1 MAIDYSTDIGRVR
14 LRVADISDLPYLP
27 DSVYSQY
34 ITDASGNLPQ
44 AAKNIACVILGLLS
58 FKTHRKLAQIEV
70 FGSDAFKQYRE
81 FLLLTTRD
89 PNFMQISPIAI
100 GPGTTVHP
108 LIQFQQ
114 DWNKNYAI
122 NGSQEIAFAAE
133 ISPNDGSRTGI
144 LGNGLDGNT
153 LLENIL

>member
-27 DSVYSQY
+27 DQVYSQY
-34 ITDASGNLPQ
+34 IADANGNLPQ

-58 FKTHRKLAQIEV
+58 FKDHRKLAQIEV
-70 FGSDAFKQYRE
+70 FGNSFKQYKE

-89 PNFMQISPIAI
+89 PNFMQISPIAY

-114 DWNKNYAI
+114 DWNRNYVI
-122 NGSQEIAFAAE
+122 NGSQTIAFEAD

-144 LGNGLDGNT
+144 LGNGIDGNS

>member
-1 MAIDYSTDIGRVR
+1 MAVDFNTDIGKVR
-14 LRVADISDLPYLP
+14 LRCADISDLAFLP
-27 DSVYSQY
+27 DSVYSQA

-44 AAKNIACVILGLLS
+44 AAKTCAMYILGLLS
-58 FKTHRKLAQIEV
+58 FKTHRKLAQLEV
-70 FGSDAFKQYRE
+70 WGSDAFKQYKE

-100 GPGTTVHP
+100 GPGATVHP

-122 NGSQEIAFAAE
+122 NGSQQLAFNAD

-144 LGNGLDGNT
+144 LGNGLDSNS